1 MGSFS
6 NTREI
11 KEDVLFR
18 ASESLTNSDWNSK
31 VMDYLNRVYRA
42 LCAGASEFLP
52 EYVDDWWWMRKQG
65 VLIVQPAYT
74 TGTAILAHGSTA
86 AQIVPGPTVDLTGYR
101 IRFLAQSVNDVFII
115 QSHVPGNQSITLD
128 SPYPGP
134 AVEVPLQAML
144 VDYQLPPVVQ
154 VLASPMVVHAYG
166 DRIYGVSPER
176 MDELYPIPR
185 LVPGLPQ
192 AFALETETKVRFSH
206 GGRNDGQTLR
216 IEYRYRPMVAD
227 LVDAI
232 SSIPLVPAQ
241 WMHVLSDM
249 ALVYILLDKNDDRS
263 NAAAL
268 GARTVLAG
276 MLKENRRRGVKVDMW
291 SGHIFPR
298 QHGLG
303 QDKGGRGPLRTES
316 GLIIG

>member
-18 ASESLTNSDWNSK
+18 ASESLTNSDWNVK

-65 VLIVQPAYT
+65 VLTVLPAYT
-74 TGTAILAHGSTA
+74 TGSATLAQGSTNVLFGP
-86 AQIVPGPTVDLTGYR
+86 VPMIDLTGYR

-115 QSHVPGNQSITLD
+115 QSHVPGNAQAFLD
-128 SPYPGP
+128 MPYPGP
-134 AVEVPLQAML
+134 SVSVPFQAMRT
-144 VDYQLPPVVQ
+144 DYQLPPVVQ

-185 LVPGLPQ
+185 LVPGVPQ
-192 AFALETETKVRFSH
+192 AFALESETLVRFSH

-216 IEYRYRPMVAD
+216 VEYRYRPMVAD
-227 LVDAI
+227 LQDNIA
-232 SSIPLVPAQ
+232 SIPLVPAQ

-249 ALVYILLDKNDDRS
+249 ALVYIFLDKNDDRS

-276 MLKENRRRGVKVDMW
+276 MLKENRRRGVKVDQW

-303 QDKGGRGPLRTES
+303 ANKNGPGPLRTES